1 MTNIGVNFDNDLLL
15 GDFTVLP
22 PELLEKVMSNMHPL
36 SLVPFMM
43 SCSVINALAHND
55 RIWDE
60 VYKEYMPHSHKAL
73 HLAPTPDLW
82 KFRNASSIKF
92 LYEFTWLIENSPL
105 SSFYEVDLVMQVMK
119 DHKSSFLIQRAAVY
133 ILRRLA
139 YYPHGCDKD
148 YREKIEVHRA
158 ALGREGGMEALLSVV
173 VNFDEPE
180 VISGALCAI
189 GNLVID
195 GKNSQ
200 DLMELKGIETIL
212 NALTLHHGNFSV
224 VDYGCF
230 ALCNMSD
237 DMKYKRAIYKANGS
251 HVALKTLN
259 ESRFLPEQMVPPLDL
274 LAVLC
279 QVPDCKKEQGR
290 AIIETIDTLLLPAME
305 NSKLFAHLL
314 QVTILV
320 CEDLDEVRDFAVEL
334 SFVEKMFQALDTYAS
349 DARIVIRS
357 CLVLF
362 TLFWRNESAVMTVH
376 RSRLIQA
383 IISAMGSFKEDLSLQ
398 RTSAAMLSDF
408 ARTDSKLKSL
418 ILRLGG
424 KKLVHDVLQAV
435 RAEDEDDP
443 EWNALAA
450 NISLED

>member
-1 MTNIGVNFDNDLLL
+1 
-15 GDFTVLP
+15 
-22 PELLEKVMSNMHPL
+22 
-36 SLVPFMM
+36 
-43 SCSVINALAHND
+43 
-55 RIWDE
+55 
-60 VYKEYMPHSHKAL
+60 
-73 HLAPTPDLW
+73 
-82 KFRNASSIKF
+82 
-92 LYEFTWLIENSPL
+92 
-105 SSFYEVDLVMQVMK
+105 
-119 DHKSSFLIQRAAVY
+119 
-133 ILRRLA
+133 
-139 YYPHGCDKD
+139 
-148 YREKIEVHRA
+148 
-158 ALGREGGMEALLSVV
+158 LLSVV

-200 DLMELKGIETIL
+200 DLMELKGIESIL
-212 NALTLHHGNFSV
+212 NALTRHHDNFSV

-237 DMKYKRAIYKANGS
+237 DMKYKRAIYNANGS

-362 TLFWRNESAVMTVH
+362 TLFWRNESPVMTVH

-418 ILRLGG
+418 IIRLGG